1 MGCASAFHGKEAMSQ
16 ALSFKAEV
24 HVALPAMQG
33 DGETPGDTPAPRKV
47 VELAP
52 RAAAG
57 DGTDSRRA
65 SAPHLLR
72 LEGEGHGDL
81 VRIDE
86 AQFVLGRDQQPTL
99 PINHR
104 GVSRRHAQIF
114 WQRGEWFIEDLGS
127 KNGTLLNHHLIGLPV
142 KLSNDDLINL
152 GNGAVFRYID
162 DPMADDVYRGR
173 MTTIGPRDPVTN
185 TMAPSDFDV
194 RALCELAFHARYDL
208 PLAYVVADIDKPPTA
223 EDSLVLAKELARRIR
238 NAVRK
243 QDLLCHLGQN
253 RFAVLYRQTSRQD
266 ALKFA
271 ERIRAEVADQPFRLG
286 NARWKMTLS
295 AGVAAIP
302 GHQSTL
308 GGLKAFAEFALELA
322 KAGGGNRVH
331 TAQ

>member
-1 MGCASAFHGKEAMSQ
+1 MTQ
-16 ALSFKAEV
+16 ALNFDAEI
-24 HVALPAMQG
+24 HVATPAMQG
-33 DGETPGDTPAPRKV
+33 DGDAPGDTPVPRKV
-47 VELAP
+47 VELVP
-52 RAAAG
+52 RAVG
-57 DGTDSRRA
+57 GGESDSRRA

-114 WQRGEWFIEDLGS
+114 WQRGQWYIEDLGS
-127 KNGTLLNHHLIGLPV
+127 KNGTLLNHHLIDLPV

-173 MTTIGPRDPVTN
+173 MTMIGPRDPVTN
-185 TMAPSDFDV
+185 TVAPHDFDA

-208 PLAYVVADIDKPPTA
+208 PLAYAVADIDKPPPA
-223 EDSLVLAKELARRIR
+223 EDSLILARELVRRIR
-238 NAVRK
+238 SAIRK
-243 QDLLCHLGQN
+243 HDFLCHLGQN

-266 ALKFA
+266 ALRFA
-271 ERIRAEVADQPFRLG
+271 ERMRAEVADQPFRLG
-286 NARWKMTLS
+286 NTRWKMTLS

-308 GGLKAFAEFALELA
+308 GGLKAFAEFALERA
-322 KAGGGNRVH
+322 KTDGGNCVH